1 MLKISV
7 SPGHRACSIPEGEV
21 AAVKSARNHLD
32 NSGKYFYSE
41 ESFLDAKHPIHA
53 CVAHQIY
60 QNAPVS
66 SEKERTNSKVVLTGL
81 HLTSIPSTIIKNR
94 DHIETLIIDNNMLTE
109 NSFNMPKFRNL
120 KELSV
125 RNNKIRN
132 IGVFIAN
139 MQKNCPNLEV
149 LRVRNNPGW
158 PEKLKEQ
165 EKVVVS
171 KCLRKLRILDGSDT
185 PRQKRCSG
193 SSSSSANSSES
204 E

>member
-1 MLKISV
+1 M
-7 SPGHRACSIPEGEV
+7 
-21 AAVKSARNHLD
+21 
-32 NSGKYFYSE
+32 
-41 ESFLDAKHPIHA
+41 PIHA

-165 EKVVVS
+165 E
-171 KCLRKLRILDGSDT
+171 
-185 PRQKRCSG
+185 
-193 SSSSSANSSES
+193 
-204 E
+204 